1 VLIKEYTSER
11 MSNFKP
17 EKIFYFAK
25 ILDFKMMSE
34 HGLEIVNS
42 RKIIACQENVIN
54 INQYESKRLTV
65 KVFEE
70 KVISLRL
77 GEALNKQ
84 NKT

>member
-1 VLIKEYTSER
+1 
-11 MSNFKP
+11 
-17 EKIFYFAK
+17 
-25 ILDFKMMSE
+25 MSE